1 MIDVAGDD
9 DLVAS
14 IRTYYQPIITLV
26 DMQPAYVEVLVRTA
40 NPDGSVRG
48 PETIVDA
55 MTGSERSMALTMSI
69 IEHALIEYDTYGFIK
84 ADLTLAFN
92 VPLDAMMH
100 PDLVP
105 TLEAVRARSKVPAR
119 NIRFELTEQ
128 HPVEDVAAAQAVV
141 NALHDAGYCL
151 ALDDISP
158 DMPKIFELL
167 HLPTCGIKLDRSVV
181 ISGDQADKD
190 FIRRVVAQAQLGNQQ
205 DVIAEGIETPELLE
219 EMRSLGVSH
228 GQGYLF
234 ARPIPAEKLK
244 ELIS

>member
-1 MIDVAGDD
+1 MTDLASDD
-9 DLVAS
+9 DLIAS

-26 DMQPAYVEVLVRTA
+26 DMQPAYVEVLVRRA
-40 NPDGSVRG
+40 RPDGTVSG

-55 MTGSERSMALTMSI
+55 MTGSVRSMQLTMSI
-69 IEHALIEYDTYGFIK
+69 IAHALAEYDEYDFIK

-105 TLEAVRARSKVPAR
+105 TLEAVRAKTRVPAR

-141 NALHDAGYCL
+141 LALHQAGYCL

-158 DMPKIFELL
+158 DMPKISELL
-167 HLPTCGIKLDRSVV
+167 HLPTCGIKIDRSVV
-181 ISGDQADKD
+181 ISSDKSD
-190 FIRRVVAQAQLGNQQ
+190 KEFIRRVVAEAHVNRQQ

-234 ARPIPAEKLK
+234 ARPIPAEKLR
-244 ELIS
+244 EMIR